1 MLINGEATKT
11 CARDTDEVHKSTHIT
26 CDQATIQF
34 MVMDPSMNDFNAAD
48 GSIDMAQLSSVEHC
62 SLPYTHIVR

>member
-1 MLINGEATKT
+1 MAKKEKT
-11 CARDTDEVHKSTHIT
+11 CDMRARHP
-26 CDQATIQF
+26 AARLTIQL